1 MIFFVYISVAP
12 DAGDIRL
19 HSVQPV
25 NLPARVPVFDPGLRA
40 AEYTAGEIVGS
51 SSQTLTGTFYMLPN
65 LQGEVPSIADQRDKG
80 PANAP
85 ADATFLRIR
94 ALRGSK
100 VLDYYIYP
108 GGNNTSNFDIR
119 ANTHYRLDI
128 MIRGDAEVDTRIR
141 AYTVEVLC
149 TPEAALSNGFLL
161 ERQPMRLTLRLG
173 GAYEEAGVEAFVELK
188 TGDVRYFGF
197 EGQWGAV
204 ARPMEIR
211 GPENDYDIRYWPP
224 SFTREECR
232 FMFRVHILD
241 RYGEVASFG
250 FPYCYAHL
258 LRVYTKWFDGSNGKG
273 TVASP
278 DALRVVEDMTLSSW
292 YSLIYCPDEGCTLV
306 AEPDAGRLFE
316 GWCRNADHTGVL
328 SYEEQYRFSPDDDPA
343 VIYAYFR

>member
-1 MIFFVYISVAP
+1 M
-12 DAGDIRL
+12 
-19 HSVQPV
+19 
-25 NLPARVPVFDPGLRA
+25 
-40 AEYTAGEIVGS
+40 
-51 SSQTLTGTFYMLPN
+51 
-65 LQGEVPSIADQRDKG
+65 
-80 PANAP
+80 
-85 ADATFLRIR
+85 
-94 ALRGSK
+94 
-100 VLDYYIYP
+100 LDYYIYP

-241 RYGEVASFG
+241 RYGRSPRSVFRTATPTCFG
-250 FPYCYAHL
+250 STPN
-258 LRVYTKWFDGSNGKG
+258 GSTAATGK
-273 TVASP
+273 ALSP
-278 DALRVVEDMTLSSW
+278 RPMRYVWSKT
-292 YSLIYCPDEGCTLV
+292 
-306 AEPDAGRLFE
+306 
-316 GWCRNADHTGVL
+316 
-328 SYEEQYRFSPDDDPA
+328 
-343 VIYAYFR
+343 

>member
-1 MIFFVYISVAP
+1 MTLPTVEVQRVVAKVTYNISVAP

-25 NLPARVPVFDPGLRA
+25 NLPARMPVFDPGLRA

-51 SSQTLTGTFYMLPN
+51 SSQTLTGTFYLLPT

-173 GAYEEAGVEAFVELK
+173 GAYEETGVEAFVELK

-204 ARPMEIR
+204 ARTMEIR
-211 GPENDYDIRYWPP
+211 GPENDYDIRLLAAVLHARGVPLYVPGSDPRPLRGGRLVQFPVLLRPP
-224 SFTREECR
+224 ASGLHQMVRRQQRERHRRLARCAACGRRHDAR
-232 FMFRVHILD
+232 FVVLAHIL
-241 RYGEVASFG
+241 S
-250 FPYCYAHL
+250 
-258 LRVYTKWFDGSNGKG
+258 
-273 TVASP
+273 
-278 DALRVVEDMTLSSW
+278 
-292 YSLIYCPDEGCTLV
+292 
-306 AEPDAGRLFE
+306 
-316 GWCRNADHTGVL
+316 
-328 SYEEQYRFSPDDDPA
+328 
-343 VIYAYFR
+343 

>member
-1 MIFFVYISVAP
+1 
-12 DAGDIRL
+12 
-19 HSVQPV
+19 
-25 NLPARVPVFDPGLRA
+25 
-40 AEYTAGEIVGS
+40 
-51 SSQTLTGTFYMLPN
+51 MLPN

-173 GAYEEAGVEAFVELK
+173 GAYEETGVEAFVELK

-204 ARPMEIR
+204 ARTMEIR

-232 FMFRVHILD
+232 FMFRVQILD
-241 RYGEVASFG
+241 RYGEVASFS
-250 FPYCYAHL
+250 FPYCYALL

-278 DALRVVEDMTLSSW
+278 DALRVVEDMTLASW

-306 AEPDAGRLFE
+306 ATPDADRLFE